1 MSSPLAPFLILAL
14 VGVFTYAIWRP
25 WICFTLVLVFP
36 VIEQSIQS
44 YIPFFQN
51 PANFSLL
58 NFVIAGLVGITVSV
72 RFFNSP
78 ESFRYFLN
86 PVFILAFALQLFSY
100 VSLVWTPEYENGFLL
115 SLANY
120 PYAIL
125 YIIFTPLLLSSL
137 DDFRRVRLPIT
148 LIGTVALIFFF
159 FGPTVR
165 LLGTRLV
172 SYITS
177 NEYSNPLVLAR
188 VGVTVLVSAL
198 LTRTEGLAK
207 WVTPALLGAGIFG
220 LGMAILSGSRGQV
233 VLGVLVV
240 GVLYPFAREIK
251 DIKNFFSLFF
261 GLFVIFGLI
270 YMAASVFI
278 TGDNLERWSGDSLTG
293 GAAGRLELVMDTFT
307 PWLNSP
313 SAWLFGNGAGAFITL
328 GFSDKYPHNQPI
340 EVLTE
345 LGLVG
350 FSIYLAMLFFSVK
363 YSVELFRLSADST
376 DHRSSATIL
385 IGIALFGFLLTL
397 KQGTVHNSGV
407 DMMVFIVIARL
418 ALFERNVLDEDE
430 AYGDEHEDEYEDDE
444 AHEFDDEEDTD
455 DTAPETSFSY

>member
-1 MSSPLAPFLILAL
+1 MSSPLTPFLILGL
-14 VGVFTYAIWRP
+14 LSVFTYAIWRP
-25 WICFTLVLVFP
+25 WICFTLVLIFP

-58 NFVIAGLVGITVSV
+58 NFVIAGLVGITVFV
-72 RFFNSP
+72 RFINAP
-78 ESFRYFLN
+78 QTFRYFMN
-86 PVFILAFALQLFSY
+86 PVFVLALMLQVFSY
-100 VSLVWTPEYENGFLL
+100 VSLAWTSEYDNGFTL

-148 LIGTVALIFFF
+148 VIGSIALIFFF

-172 SYITS
+172 SFITS
-177 NEYSNPLVLAR
+177 SESSNPLVLAR
-188 VGVTVLVSAL
+188 VGIMVLLSSL

-207 WVTPALLGAGIFG
+207 WVTPALIVAGLFG

-240 GVLYPFAREIK
+240 GLLYPFAREIK
-251 DIKNFFSLFF
+251 NLKNFFSLFF
-261 GLFVIFGLI
+261 GLFLLVALI
-270 YMAASVFI
+270 YTTVSLFI
-278 TGDNLERWSGDSLTG
+278 SGDNMERWTGESITG
-293 GAAGRLELVMDTFT
+293 GAIGRLELVAETII
-307 PWLNSP
+307 PWMSSP
-313 SAWLFGNGAGAFITL
+313 GEWLFGNGAGSFVGL
-328 GFSDKYPHNQPI
+328 GFPEAYPHNQPV

-350 FSIYLAMLFFSVK
+350 FAIYLGMVFFSVK
-363 YSVELFRLSADST
+363 YSVELFKRSGGST

-407 DMMVFIVIARL
+407 DMMVYIVIARL
-418 ALFERNVLDEDE
+418 ALFERHVQGVD
-430 AYGDEHEDEYEDDE
+430 GDDHDHDHEYDHEYDDDDLDDE
-444 AHEFDDEEDTD
+444 SDEVS
-455 DTAPETSFSY
+455 AGASASY

>member
-1 MSSPLAPFLILAL
+1 MSSPLTPFLILAL
-14 VGVFTYAIWRP
+14 VAVFTYAIWRP
-25 WICFTLVLVFP
+25 WICFTLVLIFP

-51 PANFSLL
+51 PSNFSLL
-58 NFVIAGLVGITVSV
+58 NFVIAGLVGITVFV
-72 RFFNSP
+72 RFINAP
-78 ESFRYFLN
+78 QTLRYFLN
-86 PVFILAFALQLFSY
+86 PVFILALLLQVFSY
-100 VSLVWTPEYENGFLL
+100 VSLAWTSEYDNGFAL

-148 LIGTVALIFFF
+148 VIGSIALIFFF

-172 SYITS
+172 SFITS
-177 NEYSNPLVLAR
+177 SDSSNPLVLAR
-188 VGVTVLVSAL
+188 VGIMVLLSSL

-207 WVTPALLGAGIFG
+207 WVTPALIVGGLFG

-240 GVLYPFAREIK
+240 GLLYPFAREVRNL
-251 DIKNFFSLFF
+251 KNFFSLFF
-261 GLFVIFGLI
+261 GLFLL
-270 YMAASVFI
+270 AALVYTTVSLFI
-278 TGDNLERWSGDSLTG
+278 SGDNMERWTGESITG
-293 GAAGRLELVMDTFT
+293 GAVSRLQLVGETIV
-307 PWLNSP
+307 PWMSSP
-313 SAWLFGNGAGAFITL
+313 SEWLFGNGTGAFVGL
-328 GFSDKYPHNQPI
+328 GFPEAYPHNQPV

-350 FSIYLAMLFFSVK
+350 FAIYLGMVFFSVK
-363 YSVELFRLSADST
+363 YSVELFKRSGGST

-407 DMMVFIVIARL
+407 DMMVYIVIARL
-418 ALFERNVLDEDE
+418 ALFERHEQAADGDDEDDYE
-430 AYGDEHEDEYEDDE
+430 HDHEDDHEYDDDD
-444 AHEFDDEEDTD
+444 FDDASAE
-455 DTAPETSFSY
+455 ASVSY